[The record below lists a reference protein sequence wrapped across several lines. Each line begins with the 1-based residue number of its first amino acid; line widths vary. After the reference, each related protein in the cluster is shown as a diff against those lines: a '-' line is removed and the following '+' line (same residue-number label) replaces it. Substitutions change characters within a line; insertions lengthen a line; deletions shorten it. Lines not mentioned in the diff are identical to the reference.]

1 MLFRFWLFTYLIAA
15 FVAYSGAFG
24 IGPIPAAYA
33 GAVFLSPS
41 AGYTIL
47 DDDAERGR

>member
-1 MLFRFWLFTYLIAA
+1 MLFRFWLFTSLILA

-24 IGPIPAAYA
+24 IGPIAAVDDNS
-33 GAVFLSPS
+33 VFLS
-41 AGYTIL
+41 ANTAYIIL

>member
-1 MLFRFWLFTYLIAA
+1 MLFRFWLFTFLMVA

-33 GAVFLSPS
+33 DAVFLSRS
-41 AGYTIL
+41 TGYVIL